1 MAERASISLAQRLR
15 GIAELFIYMLVEILD
30 VDGLSAS
37 RALFVSSLLVAFINE
52 MMDQIRDLHHL
63 LATMA
68 FNKHGTFLETVHV

>member
-15 GIAELFIYMLVEILD
+15 GIAKLFIHMLVEVLD

-52 MMDQIRDLHHL
+52 MMVQIRDLHHL
-63 LATMA
+63 LAAMA